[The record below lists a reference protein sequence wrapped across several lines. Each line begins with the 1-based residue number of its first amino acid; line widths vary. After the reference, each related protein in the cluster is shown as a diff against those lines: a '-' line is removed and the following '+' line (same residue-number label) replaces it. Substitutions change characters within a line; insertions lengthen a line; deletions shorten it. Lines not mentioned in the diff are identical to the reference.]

1 MTNLF
6 LLKQFLPKTAS
17 NFCEI
22 LSPVRKK
29 QERTEKELSGSAL
42 GQQNTNATANVF
54 FLIVFLPLKCKMN
67 EAS

>member
-1 MTNLF
+1 MTNIF

-42 GQQNTNATANVF
+42 GQQTRMQLNSQCF
-54 FLIVFLPLKCKMN
+54 FSNCLFAAKMQN
-67 EAS
+67 ERG